1 MTINRRDF
9 LKMGGGVAL
18 TIALASK
25 VQWSGARTL
34 RAADALPL
42 TDANLHVVNRL
53 TWGAMP
59 QDIER
64 IRSMGVEAYIDWQL
78 NPETIDD
85 PLVDAFMADRGAILN
100 ADFAT
105 MQATTREDYGI
116 MYTAAVWARIYRA
129 AFSERQLYEHVVDFW
144 TDHFNIPISDYLVEK
159 AIDDRDVIR
168 RHALGTFRDLF
179 FASAKSPA
187 MLYYLDN
194 AVSNADH
201 PNENYAREV
210 MELHTLGVSGGYT
223 EDDVKALARLLTG
236 WGVNEAFG
244 GGNFFF
250 DADNHD
256 YSEKWFLGRQ
266 FPAGRG
272 IEEGLEALD
281 MLATHPSTAAYV
293 CRKLVRRFV
302 SDAPQDALVES
313 ATAVWL
319 SSGGDIRAVL
329 RHILLSA
336 EFMAAAGQ
344 KFKRP
349 LHLMASMFRAFHP
362 QHEIHDENW
371 YMWSLEPMGNMPY
384 GWHPPNGYPDAA
396 GAWISTS
403 SLLSRW
409 NMGFDLPYATEDWW
423 EGGDLDL
430 DALIPPADS
439 AGGLVDAV
447 SKRLL
452 GGDLPAAD
460 RAALIH
466 AMTGGEDR
474 LFSHDERLNT
484 IHTLIGLVFSSP
496 YFQWY

>member
-9 LKMGGGVAL
+9 LKLGGGMAL

-25 VQWSGARTL
+25 VQWSGARTV
-34 RAADALPL
+34 RAAAALQMSDA
-42 TDANLHVVNRL
+42 DMHVLNRL
-53 TWGAMP
+53 TWGVMP
-59 QDIER
+59 QDIDR
-64 IRSMGVEAYIDWQL
+64 IRSLGIEGYIDWQL
-78 NPETIDD
+78 NPESIDD
-85 PLVDAFMADRGAILN
+85 PLIDVFMADRGAILN
-100 ADFAT
+100 ADFVT

-116 MYTAAVWARIYRA
+116 LYSAAVWGRIYRA

-144 TDHFNIPISDYLVEK
+144 TDHFNIPLGDYLVEK
-159 AIDDRDVIR
+159 AIDDREVIR
-168 RHALGTFRDLF
+168 RHALGKFRDLL
-179 FASAKSPA
+179 FASAQSPA

-194 AVSNADH
+194 AYSNAEH

-210 MELHTLGVSGGYT
+210 MELHTLGVGNYS
-223 EDDVKALARLLTG
+223 ENDVRALARILTG

-250 DADNHD
+250 DSDNHD
-256 YSEKWFLGRQ
+256 YEEKSFLGRQ
-266 FPAGRG
+266 FAAGRG

-281 MLATHPSTAAYV
+281 MLATSPATAAYV
-293 CRKLVRRFV
+293 TRKLVRRFV
-302 SDAPQDALVES
+302 SDIPPDALVES
-313 ATAVWL
+313 ATGVWL
-319 SSGGDIRAVL
+319 STDGDIRAVL

-336 EFMAAAGQ
+336 EFMASPGQ

-349 LHLMASMFRAFHP
+349 LHLLASIFRAFHP
-362 QHEIHDENW
+362 HHEIHDENW

-384 GWHPPNGYPDAA
+384 NWHPPNGYPDAA

-403 SLLSRW
+403 SLLARW
-409 NMGFDLPYATEDWW
+409 NLGFDLPYATEDWW

-452 GGDLPAAD
+452 GGELPTAD

-466 AMTGGEDR
+466 SMTGGEDR
-474 LFSHDERLNT
+474 LYNHDERLNA